1 MALYEVCDLVPGFAF
16 KSENFGDYK
25 DKVIK
30 IGDIVPPDVDMEH
43 LPGVD
48 ISCYNKDKLKQYLV
62 YAGDYV
68 LAMTGS
74 TIGKVGRIRN
84 GQAYINQRVL
94 VFRPKDIVDS
104 DYLYYVLSQPLFR
117 QFVVNH
123 ADSETAKPNI
133 SASSTSKFSFS
144 LPPIEIQ
151 QKIGGLLS
159 ALDKKIA
166 INKAINKNLEATA
179 QAIFK
184 SWFVDFE
191 PFGGVMPANAQ
202 ITELKKLCSVVTKG
216 TTPTTLGMSFR
227 DYGVNFIKAESIL
240 QNHSFDVQKF
250 SYIDNETNEILK
262 RSMLNVGDIVF
273 TIAGT
278 LGRFSLVDASIL
290 PANTNQAV
298 AIIRPD
304 TSLISSEYLYSFFVG
319 NWHNIYYTSRIQQA
333 VQANLS
339 LTTIKTLPVI
349 LLDYK
354 EKQEYTELITP
365 LFEKIRQNLS
375 QNQRL
380 AAIRDTLLPKL
391 MSGEINVSQ
400 VKI

>member
-1 MALYEVCDLVPGFAF
+1 MKYKTVALYEVCDLVPGFAF

-166 INKAINKNLEATA
+166 INKAINKNL
-179 QAIFK
+179 
-184 SWFVDFE
+184 
-191 PFGGVMPANAQ
+191 PACA
-202 ITELKKLCSVVTKG
+202 
-216 TTPTTLGMSFR
+216 
-227 DYGVNFIKAESIL
+227 
-240 QNHSFDVQKF
+240 
-250 SYIDNETNEILK
+250 
-262 RSMLNVGDIVF
+262 
-273 TIAGT
+273 
-278 LGRFSLVDASIL
+278 
-290 PANTNQAV
+290 
-298 AIIRPD
+298 
-304 TSLISSEYLYSFFVG
+304 
-319 NWHNIYYTSRIQQA
+319 
-333 VQANLS
+333 
-339 LTTIKTLPVI
+339 
-349 LLDYK
+349 
-354 EKQEYTELITP
+354 
-365 LFEKIRQNLS
+365 
-375 QNQRL
+375 
-380 AAIRDTLLPKL
+380 
-391 MSGEINVSQ
+391 
-400 VKI
+400 

>member
-1 MALYEVCDLVPGFAF
+1 MKSKTVALYEVCNLVPGFAF
-16 KSENFGDYK
+16 KSENFGDYQ

-62 YAGDYV
+62 SAGDYV

-94 VFRPKDIVDS
+94 VFRPKDIIDS

-151 QKIGGLLS
+151 RKIGGLLS
-159 ALDKKIA
+159 ALDDKIA
-166 INKAINKNLEATA
+166 INKAINKNLEK
-179 QAIFK
+179 QVSSIYE
-184 SWFVDFE
+184 SWFENFDLNNGRCPDKWKYKTLADIACVSSGKRPQVKSEHFSAST
-191 PFGGVMPANAQ
+191 PIPIIGAASVMGFTSKANYTDKILVTGRVGTHGIIQRFHAPCWTSDNTLV
-202 ITELKKLCSVVTKG
+202 ITSQYYE
-216 TTPTTLGMSFR
+216 F
-227 DYGVNFIKAESIL
+227 
-240 QNHSFDVQKF
+240 
-250 SYIDNETNEILK
+250 
-262 RSMLNVGDIVF
+262 
-273 TIAGT
+273 
-278 LGRFSLVDASIL
+278 
-290 PANTNQAV
+290 TNQV
-298 AIIRPD
+298 LRRINY
-304 TSLISSEYLYSFFVG
+304 SSMNRGS
-319 NWHNIYYTSRIQQA
+319 TQ
-333 VQANLS
+333 
-339 LTTIKTLPVI
+339 P
-349 LLDYK
+349 
-354 EKQEYTELITP
+354 LITQSDMNKVTVLVP
-365 LFEKIRQNLS
+365 DKYDLLNFEKISGKLMNLYNTNNEE
-375 QNQRL
+375 NQRL
-380 AAIRDTLLPKL
+380 AAIRDAFLPKL
-391 MSGEINVSQ
+391 MSGEIDVSQ

>member
-1 MALYEVCDLVPGFAF
+1 MKYKTVALYEVCNLVPGFAF
-16 KSENFGDYK
+16 KSENFGDYQ

-62 YAGDYV
+62 SAGDYV

-94 VFRPKDIVDS
+94 VFRPKDIIDS

-144 LPPIEIQ
+144 LPTIDIQ
-151 QKIGGLLS
+151 RKIGGLLS
-159 ALDKKIA
+159 ALDNKIA

-179 QAIFK
+179 QAIFQDMFIGNYDPNWKNGTIDDLGTIVSGGTPSTTKPEHYCANGIPWITPKDLSLNSSKFIYRGKIDISEFGLKNSSAKILPKGSVLFSSRAPIGYIAIAANDVTTNQGFK
-184 SWFVDFE
+184 SIIPADEIGTAFVYFFLKQSLSIIE
-191 PFGGVMPANAQ
+191 GRASGSTFKEVSGTTMKSVPAV
-202 ITELKKLCSVVTKG
+202 IPDVKKLNEFNLLCVPIFNKQKKVE
-216 TTPTTLGMSFR
+216 
-227 DYGVNFIKAESIL
+227 AE
-240 QNHSFDVQKF
+240 
-250 SYIDNETNEILK
+250 
-262 RSMLNVGDIVF
+262 
-273 TIAGT
+273 
-278 LGRFSLVDASIL
+278 
-290 PANTNQAV
+290 
-298 AIIRPD
+298 
-304 TSLISSEYLYSFFVG
+304 
-319 NWHNIYYTSRIQQA
+319 
-333 VQANLS
+333 
-339 LTTIKTLPVI
+339 
-349 LLDYK
+349 
-354 EKQEYTELITP
+354 
-365 LFEKIRQNLS
+365 
-375 QNQRL
+375 NQRL
-380 AAIRDTLLPKL
+380 AAIRDALLPKL
-391 MSGEINVSQ
+391 MSGEIDVSQ